1 MAISYPDRAQVCL
14 RVKRDLFVWQKR
26 PICMAKETYSYGK
39 RDLFCAKY
47 CLLNVITVIMISMI
61 TNFCSYTFDCNVSI
75 IIFILMF
82 NWHGFC
88 FHCNYRFHFYCVNY
102 TVDFNVPLTYG
113 FRFHCS
119 TPNNDN
125 NNLIINFILM
135 FHWHMVFVFIA
146 VHLIM
151 IITI

>member
-1 MAISYPDRAQVCL
+1 MAKETYLYGKRGLFVWQKRPICMAISYPDRAQVCL

-61 TNFCSYTFDCNVSI
+61 TNFCSDKFDCNVSI

-82 NWHGFC
+82 NGHMVFV
-88 FHCNYRFHFYCVNY
+88 FIAII
-102 TVDFNVPLTYG
+102 DFIFTM
-113 FRFHCS
+113 
-119 TPNNDN
+119 
-125 NNLIINFILM
+125 LIIQLILM

-151 IITI
+151 IITF